1 MDLPR
6 ERPRDHPLRVELN
19 EEVHARPP
27 EVLIAPARVSYLA
40 LLRDPARP
48 KEEPEHLA
56 AFARDSGQTPPS
68 PHANHYSAD
77 FGAFRLKWER
87 HTEFSRYTFLV
98 HGLGGRPFAD
108 TALSHVP
115 AAFVAGLPGELIAAS
130 HVVLLP
136 AGPDRLDVEDLAH
149 ESFAGHVLIGSEI
162 GGEAASAFTDFRI
175 HPDGFSRLVIRDRQM
190 SPRQA
195 GRLLQR
201 LLEIDTYKTMALL
214 AFPVARQL
222 VPLLGR
228 AEQELAAITTSLAE
242 TREADEDRLLDRL
255 TRLEA
260 EIESRGAD
268 NQFRFGAA
276 AAYYDL
282 VRQRIGELRET
293 RIQGL
298 QTFGEFIERRL
309 APAMNTCLAASNRQE
324 ALSRRVARATQLLS
338 TRVAVTQARQNQDLL
353 GSMDSRAQLQLRLQE
368 TVEGLSVAAV
378 TYYIVGLVGYAAKG
392 AKPLGFDINPDLT
405 MAASIPVVLALTAL
419 AIRRI
424 RRSVSHAQ
432 PHELRR
438 KQS

>member
-1 MDLPR
+1 MD
-6 ERPRDHPLRVELN
+6 RPRDHPRRVELN
-19 EEVHARPP
+19 DEVHARPP
-27 EVLIAPARVSYLA
+27 EVLTAPVAASYLA
-40 LLRDPARP
+40 LLRDPAAQP
-48 KEEPEHLA
+48 GHELEHLA
-56 AFARDSGQTPPS
+56 AFARDSGQAPPTPQ
-68 PHANHYSAD
+68 ATHYSAD

-87 HTEFSRYTFLV
+87 HTEFSRYMFIV
-98 HGLGGRPFAD
+98 EGPGGEPFAE
-108 TALSHVP
+108 TALGRVP
-115 AAFVAGLPGELIAAS
+115 PAFVAGLPGELIAAC
-130 HVVLLP
+130 HAVLLP
-136 AGPDRLDVEDLAH
+136 AGADRLDLDRLASG
-149 ESFAGHVLIGSEI
+149 SFGGHVLIGSEI

-175 HPDGFSRLVIRDRQM
+175 HPDGFSRIVIRDRQL

-214 AFPVARQL
+214 AFPVARSL

-242 TREADEDRLLDRL
+242 SRDVDEDRLLDRL

-268 NQFRFGAA
+268 NQFRFSAA

-324 ALSRRVARATQLLS
+324 VLSRRVARATQLLS

-353 GSMDSRAQLQLRLQE
+353 GSMDRRAQLQLRLQE

-392 AKPLGFDINPDLT
+392 AKPLGLDLNPDLA
-405 MAASIPVVLALTAL
+405 MALSIPVVLGLTAFG
-419 AIRRI
+419 IRRI
-424 RRSVSHAQ
+424 RRSVSRPAA
-432 PHELRR
+432 PA
-438 KQS
+438 KKPS